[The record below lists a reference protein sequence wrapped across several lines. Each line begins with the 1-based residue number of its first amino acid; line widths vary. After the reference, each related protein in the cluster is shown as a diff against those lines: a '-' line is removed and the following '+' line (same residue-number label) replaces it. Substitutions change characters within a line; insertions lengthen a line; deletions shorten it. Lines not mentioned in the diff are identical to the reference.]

1 MSRQQMLTNVQL
13 YTGQQVHYIR
23 SLTMT
28 YCYIVCF
35 YATASGQLEC
45 MATSVKLGIPVD
57 VPNKQGALPI
67 HFAANSG

>member
-1 MSRQQMLTNVQL
+1 MLTNVQL

-23 SLTMT
+23 LLAMS

-35 YATASGQLEC
+35 YATASGQHEC
-45 MATSVKLGIPVD
+45 MTTSVKLGIPVD
-57 VPNKQGALPI
+57 VPNKQGVLPI

>member
-1 MSRQQMLTNVQL
+1 MLTNVQL

-23 SLTMT
+23 LLAMS

-45 MATSVKLGIPVD
+45 MTTSVKLGIPVD
-57 VPNKQGALPI
+57 VPNKQGVLPI